1 MDKTYI
7 YIEKEKK
14 NERRKYERDSGY
26 KYDD

>member
-1 MDKTYI
+1 MDKIYI

-14 NERRKYERDSGY
+14 NERRKHERDSGY